1 MTLGIKKGRCR
12 ICEKEKKTEWH
23 HIISQ
28 HHAKKTGQDHLIYNP
43 NNVVE
48 LCKKCHNQTTA
59 SKCRYRF
66 KIEKEINLD
75 QPGTV
80 KSPMVGTVYLASSPD
95 AKPFITVGQ
104 NVKEGD
110 QLFIIE
116 AMKTMNPVKSPY
128 AGKVKEIIVSNE
140 MSVEFDEALVI
151 IDIS

>member
-1 MTLGIKKGRCR
+1 MGRISIDKSLIKDLTELLEENNLSEITIQQGRQSVKVAR
-12 ICEKEKKTEWH
+12 NITSGAT
-23 HIISQ
+23 IVSQ
-28 HHAKKTGQDHLIYNP
+28 P
-43 NNVVE
+43 NVTQKDN
-48 LCKKCHNQTTA
+48 
-59 SKCRYRF
+59 

-140 MSVEFDEALVI
+140 MSVEFDEALAI

>member
-1 MTLGIKKGRCR
+1 MK
-12 ICEKEKKTEWH
+12 
-23 HIISQ
+23 
-28 HHAKKTGQDHLIYNP
+28 
-43 NNVVE
+43 
-48 LCKKCHNQTTA
+48 
-59 SKCRYRF
+59 
-66 KIEKEINLD
+66 KEINLD

-104 NVKEGD
+104 DVKEGD

>member
-1 MTLGIKKGRCR
+1 MGRISIDKSLIKDLTELLEENNLSEITIQQGRQSVKVAR
-12 ICEKEKKTEWH
+12 NITSGAT
-23 HIISQ
+23 IVSQ
-28 HHAKKTGQDHLIYNP
+28 TNG
-43 NNVVE
+43 
-48 LCKKCHNQTTA
+48 NQKN
-59 SKCRYRF
+59 S

>member
-1 MTLGIKKGRCR
+1 MGKISIDKSLIKDISELLDENNLSEITITQGRQSVKVAR
-12 ICEKEKKTEWH
+12 NITSGGSIVSHSDVMQK
-23 HIISQ
+23 
-28 HHAKKTGQDHLIYNP
+28 DN
-43 NNVVE
+43 
-48 LCKKCHNQTTA
+48 
-59 SKCRYRF
+59 
-66 KIEKEINLD
+66 KIDNEINKD

-104 NVKEGD
+104 TVKEGD

>member
-1 MTLGIKKGRCR
+1 MGRISIDKSLIKDLTELLDENNLSEITIQQGRQSVKVAR
-12 ICEKEKKTEWH
+12 NITSGAT
-23 HIISQ
+23 IVSQ
-28 HHAKKTGQDHLIYNP
+28 P
-43 NNVVE
+43 NVTQKN
-48 LCKKCHNQTTA
+48 
-59 SKCRYRF
+59 S
-66 KIEKEINLD
+66 KIEKESNLD

-140 MSVEFDEALVI
+140 MSVEFDEAL
-151 IDIS
+151 

>member
-1 MTLGIKKGRCR
+1 MGRISIDKSLIKDLTELLEENNLSEITIQQGRQSVKVAR
-12 ICEKEKKTEWH
+12 NITSGTT
-23 HIISQ
+23 IVSQ
-28 HHAKKTGQDHLIYNP
+28 P
-43 NNVVE
+43 NVTQKDN
-48 LCKKCHNQTTA
+48 
-59 SKCRYRF
+59 

>member
-1 MTLGIKKGRCR
+1 MGRISIDKSLIKDLTELLEENNLSEITIQQGRQSVKVAR
-12 ICEKEKKTEWH
+12 NITSGTT
-23 HIISQ
+23 IVSQ
-28 HHAKKTGQDHLIYNP
+28 P
-43 NNVVE
+43 NVTQKN
-48 LCKKCHNQTTA
+48 N
-59 SKCRYRF
+59 

>member
-1 MTLGIKKGRCR
+1 MGR
-12 ICEKEKKTEWH
+12 ISIDKSLINDLTELLEENNLSE
-23 HIISQ
+23 ITIQQGRQSVKVARNITSGATIVSQ
-28 HHAKKTGQDHLIYNP
+28 P
-43 NNVVE
+43 NVTQKN
-48 LCKKCHNQTTA
+48 
-59 SKCRYRF
+59 S

>member
-1 MTLGIKKGRCR
+1 MGRISIDKSLIKDLTELLEENNLSEITIQQGRQTVKVAR
-12 ICEKEKKTEWH
+12 NITSGATIVSKPDVTQ
-23 HIISQ
+23 I
-28 HHAKKTGQDHLIYNP
+28 
-43 NNVVE
+43 NN
-48 LCKKCHNQTTA
+48 
-59 SKCRYRF
+59 

-104 NVKEGD
+104 DVKEGD

>member
-1 MTLGIKKGRCR
+1 MGRISIDKSLIKDLTELLEENNLSEITIQQGRQSVKVAR
-12 ICEKEKKTEWH
+12 NITSGAT
-23 HIISQ
+23 IVSQ
-28 HHAKKTGQDHLIYNP
+28 P
-43 NNVVE
+43 NVIQKDN
-48 LCKKCHNQTTA
+48 
-59 SKCRYRF
+59 

-116 AMKTMNPVKSPY
+116 AMKTMNPVKSPFS
-128 AGKVKEIIVSNE
+128 GKVKEIIVSNE

>member
-1 MTLGIKKGRCR
+1 MGRISIDKSLIKDLAELLEENNLSEITIQQGRQTVKVAR
-12 ICEKEKKTEWH
+12 NITSGAT
-23 HIISQ
+23 IVSQ
-28 HHAKKTGQDHLIYNP
+28 P
-43 NNVVE
+43 NVIQKDN
-48 LCKKCHNQTTA
+48 
-59 SKCRYRF
+59 

>member
-1 MTLGIKKGRCR
+1 MGRISIDKSLIKDLTELLEENNLSEITIQQGRQSVKVAR
-12 ICEKEKKTEWH
+12 NITSGATIVSK
-23 HIISQ
+23 
-28 HHAKKTGQDHLIYNP
+28 P
-43 NNVVE
+43 NVTQKN
-48 LCKKCHNQTTA
+48 N
-59 SKCRYRF
+59 

>member
-1 MTLGIKKGRCR
+1 MGRISIDKSLIKDLTELLEENNLSEITIQQGRQSVKVAR
-12 ICEKEKKTEWH
+12 NITSGAT
-23 HIISQ
+23 IVSQ
-28 HHAKKTGQDHLIYNP
+28 P
-43 NNVVE
+43 NVTQ
-48 LCKKCHNQTTA
+48 KDK
-59 SKCRYRF
+59 

>member
-1 MTLGIKKGRCR
+1 MGRISIDKSLIKDLTELLEENNLSEITIQQGRQSVKVAR
-12 ICEKEKKTEWH
+12 NITSGTT
-23 HIISQ
+23 IVSQ
-28 HHAKKTGQDHLIYNP
+28 P
-43 NNVVE
+43 NVTQKDN
-48 LCKKCHNQTTA
+48 
-59 SKCRYRF
+59 

-128 AGKVKEIIVSNE
+128 SGKVKEIIVSNE

>member
-1 MTLGIKKGRCR
+1 MGRISIDKSLIKDLTELLEENNLSEITIQQGRQSIKVAR
-12 ICEKEKKTEWH
+12 N
-23 HIISQ
+23 ISSGATIVSQ
-28 HHAKKTGQDHLIYNP
+28 PK
-43 NNVVE
+43 V
-48 LCKKCHNQTTA
+48 NQ
-59 SKCRYRF
+59 KDN

-128 AGKVKEIIVSNE
+128 SGKVKEIIVSNE

>member
-1 MTLGIKKGRCR
+1 MGRISIDKSLIKDLTELLEENNLSEITIQQGRQSVKVAR
-12 ICEKEKKTEWH
+12 NITSGAT
-23 HIISQ
+23 IVSQ
-28 HHAKKTGQDHLIYNP
+28 P
-43 NNVVE
+43 NVTQKDN
-48 LCKKCHNQTTA
+48 
-59 SKCRYRF
+59 

-128 AGKVKEIIVSNE
+128 SGKVKEIIVSNE

>member
-1 MTLGIKKGRCR
+1 MGRISIDKSLIKDLSELLDENNLSEITIQQGRQSIKVAR
-12 ICEKEKKTEWH
+12 N
-23 HIISQ
+23 ISSGATIVSQ
-28 HHAKKTGQDHLIYNP
+28 P
-43 NNVVE
+43 NV
-48 LCKKCHNQTTA
+48 NQ
-59 SKCRYRF
+59 KDN
-66 KIEKEINLD
+66 KIETEINLD

-128 AGKVKEIIVSNE
+128 SGKVKEIIVSNE

>member
-1 MTLGIKKGRCR
+1 MGRISIDKSLIKDLTELLEENNLSEITIQQGRQSVKVAR
-12 ICEKEKKTEWH
+12 NITSGAT
-23 HIISQ
+23 IVTQ
-28 HHAKKTGQDHLIYNP
+28 P
-43 NNVVE
+43 NVTQKN
-48 LCKKCHNQTTA
+48 N
-59 SKCRYRF
+59 

>member
-1 MTLGIKKGRCR
+1 MVNISIDKSLINDLSELLEENNLSEITIQKGRQSIKVAR
-12 ICEKEKKTEWH
+12 N
-23 HIISQ
+23 ISSGATIVSQ
-28 HHAKKTGQDHLIYNP
+28 P
-43 NNVVE
+43 NVTQKDN
-48 LCKKCHNQTTA
+48 
-59 SKCRYRF
+59 

-80 KSPMVGTVYLASSPD
+80 KSPMVGTIYLASSPD

>member
-1 MTLGIKKGRCR
+1 MGRISIDKSLIKDLTELLEENNLSEITIQQGRQTVKVAR
-12 ICEKEKKTEWH
+12 NITSGATIMSK
-23 HIISQ
+23 
-28 HHAKKTGQDHLIYNP
+28 P
-43 NNVVE
+43 NVTQIN
-48 LCKKCHNQTTA
+48 N
-59 SKCRYRF
+59 

-104 NVKEGD
+104 DVKEGD

>member
-1 MTLGIKKGRCR
+1 MGRISIDKSLIKDLTELLEENNLSEITIQQGRQSVKVAR
-12 ICEKEKKTEWH
+12 NITSGATIVSQPNVTQKE
-23 HIISQ
+23 
-28 HHAKKTGQDHLIYNP
+28 N
-43 NNVVE
+43 
-48 LCKKCHNQTTA
+48 
-59 SKCRYRF
+59 

>member
-1 MTLGIKKGRCR
+1 MGRISLDKSLIKDLTELLEENNLSEITIQQGRQSVKVAR
-12 ICEKEKKTEWH
+12 NITSGAT
-23 HIISQ
+23 IVSQ
-28 HHAKKTGQDHLIYNP
+28 TNG
-43 NNVVE
+43 
-48 LCKKCHNQTTA
+48 NQKN
-59 SKCRYRF
+59 S

-128 AGKVKEIIVSNE
+128 AGKVKEKIVSNE

>member
-1 MTLGIKKGRCR
+1 MGRISLDKSLIKDLTELLEENNLSEITIQQGRQSVKVAR
-12 ICEKEKKTEWH
+12 NITSGAT
-23 HIISQ
+23 IVSQ
-28 HHAKKTGQDHLIYNP
+28 P
-43 NNVVE
+43 NG
-48 LCKKCHNQTTA
+48 NQKN
-59 SKCRYRF
+59 S

>member
-1 MTLGIKKGRCR
+1 MGRISIDKSLIKDLTELLEENNLSEITIQQGRQTVKVAR
-12 ICEKEKKTEWH
+12 NITSGATIVSK
-23 HIISQ
+23 
-28 HHAKKTGQDHLIYNP
+28 P
-43 NNVVE
+43 NVTQKN
-48 LCKKCHNQTTA
+48 N
-59 SKCRYRF
+59 

-104 NVKEGD
+104 DVKEGD

>member
-1 MTLGIKKGRCR
+1 MGRISIDKSLIKDLTELLEENNLSEITIQQGRQSVKVAR
-12 ICEKEKKTEWH
+12 NITSGAA
-23 HIISQ
+23 IVSQ
-28 HHAKKTGQDHLIYNP
+28 P
-43 NNVVE
+43 NVTQKN
-48 LCKKCHNQTTA
+48 N
-59 SKCRYRF
+59 

>member
-1 MTLGIKKGRCR
+1 MGRISIDKSLIKELSELLDENNLSEITIQQGRQSIKVAR
-12 ICEKEKKTEWH
+12 N
-23 HIISQ
+23 ISSGATIVSQ
-28 HHAKKTGQDHLIYNP
+28 P
-43 NNVVE
+43 NVTQN
-48 LCKKCHNQTTA
+48 NN
-59 SKCRYRF
+59 

>member
-1 MTLGIKKGRCR
+1 MGRISIDKSLIKDLTELLEENNLSEITIQQGRQSVKVAR
-12 ICEKEKKTEWH
+12 NITSGTT
-23 HIISQ
+23 IVSQ
-28 HHAKKTGQDHLIYNP
+28 P
-43 NNVVE
+43 NVTQKN
-48 LCKKCHNQTTA
+48 N
-59 SKCRYRF
+59 
-66 KIEKEINLD
+66 KIEKEINFD

>member
-1 MTLGIKKGRCR
+1 MGRISIDKSLIKDLSELLDENNLSEITIQQGRQSVKVAR
-12 ICEKEKKTEWH
+12 N
-23 HIISQ
+23 ISSGATIVSQ
-28 HHAKKTGQDHLIYNP
+28 P
-43 NNVVE
+43 NVTQKN
-48 LCKKCHNQTTA
+48 N
-59 SKCRYRF
+59 

>member
-1 MTLGIKKGRCR
+1 MGRISIDKSLIKDLTELLEENNLSEITIQQGRQSIKVAR
-12 ICEKEKKTEWH
+12 N
-23 HIISQ
+23 ISSGATIVSQ
-28 HHAKKTGQDHLIYNP
+28 P
-43 NNVVE
+43 NV
-48 LCKKCHNQTTA
+48 NQ
-59 SKCRYRF
+59 KDN

-116 AMKTMNPVKSPY
+116 AMKTMNPDKSPY
-128 AGKVKEIIVSNE
+128 SGKVKEIIVSNE

>member
-1 MTLGIKKGRCR
+1 MGRISIDKSLIKDLTELLEENNLSEITIQQGRQSVKVAR
-12 ICEKEKKTEWH
+12 NITSGATIVSQPNVTQKNSKIDKE
-23 HIISQ
+23 S
-28 HHAKKTGQDHLIYNP
+28 
-43 NNVVE
+43 
-48 LCKKCHNQTTA
+48 
-59 SKCRYRF
+59 
-66 KIEKEINLD
+66 NLD

>member
-1 MTLGIKKGRCR
+1 MGRISIDKSLIKDLSELLEENNLSEITIQQGRQSIKVAR
-12 ICEKEKKTEWH
+12 N
-23 HIISQ
+23 ISSGATIVSQ
-28 HHAKKTGQDHLIYNP
+28 P
-43 NNVVE
+43 NVTQKDN
-48 LCKKCHNQTTA
+48 
-59 SKCRYRF
+59 